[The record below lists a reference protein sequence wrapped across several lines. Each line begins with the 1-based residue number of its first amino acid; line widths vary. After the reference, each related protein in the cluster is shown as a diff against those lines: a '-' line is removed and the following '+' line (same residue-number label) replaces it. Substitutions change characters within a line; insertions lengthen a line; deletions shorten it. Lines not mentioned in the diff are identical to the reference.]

1 MPIMALPDM
10 MEWAEAAQSE
20 RAGIEELEAE
30 F

>member
-1 MPIMALPDM
+1 LPDM
-10 MEWAEAAQSE
+10 IEWIEAAKNE

>member
-1 MPIMALPDM
+1 LPDM
-10 MEWAEAAQSE
+10 IEWIEAARME